1 MDYETSVNKISFQ
14 TLLTMRLVLINLFWV
29 MRCFSASFPELT
41 TRWSCR
47 SAVRNSPPPL
57 PRDLDK
63 YPPLPPQYCCCWYC
77 SLDTATFT
85 SHWGSQSHL
94 FIVPFKDAGIYEA
107 TRQKKKTDGTLLSP
121 ILWYFFSMIIF
132 TGSSSWKVMKQKPRR
147 LFVLVSIGSSMDSTW
162 LFYSTDMASRGF
174 KKNNIRT
181 FVS

>member
-41 TRWSCR
+41 TRWSWR

-63 YPPLPPQYCCCWYC
+63 YPPLTPQYCCCWYC

-94 FIVPFKDAGIYEA
+94 FIVPFKDAA
-107 TRQKKKTDGTLLSP
+107 TWVFMKLQDKRKRQMEPCWARYCGTFSP
-121 ILWYFFSMIIF
+121 W
-132 TGSSSWKVMKQKPRR
+132 SSS
-147 LFVLVSIGSSMDSTW
+147 LVPPPGRW
-162 LFYSTDMASRGF
+162 WSRSPAACSF
-174 KKNNIRT
+174 W
-181 FVS
+181 SP